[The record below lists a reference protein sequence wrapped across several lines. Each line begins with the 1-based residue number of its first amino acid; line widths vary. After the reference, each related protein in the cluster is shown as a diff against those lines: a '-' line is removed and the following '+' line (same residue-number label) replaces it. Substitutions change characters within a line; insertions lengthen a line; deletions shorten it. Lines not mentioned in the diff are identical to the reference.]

1 MGLDFADYDNDG
13 LPDVFIDALGS
24 QKYALFH
31 NVKAGFEY
39 VTQPTG
45 VGGISLQHSGWGT
58 KFFDYDNDGW
68 KDLFVG
74 QGHVMDN
81 IELTQPTLRHLEPF
95 LLMRNVSGKFQDVTR
110 QSGDAMIEPRAARGV
125 AFGDLDNDGFIDVA
139 VNCNNRPAVI
149 LRNQGANGNHW
160 LLIDTTGSTSNRD
173 GIGARIRL
181 VGESGLEQFAMVS
194 SASSYLSANDKR
206 VHFGL
211 GQDRR
216 ARLLEIHW
224 LSGIVQKLEGVAA
237 DQILKVTEPKP

>member
-1 MGLDFADYDNDG
+1 MKL
-13 LPDVFIDALGS
+13 
-24 QKYALFH
+24 
-31 NVKAGFEY
+31 E
-39 VTQPTG
+39 
-45 VGGISLQHSGWGT
+45 
-58 KFFDYDNDGW
+58 
-68 KDLFVG
+68 DL
-74 QGHVMDN
+74 
-81 IELTQPTLRHLEPF
+81 
-95 LLMRNVSGKFQDVTR
+95 
-110 QSGDAMIEPRAARGV
+110 ARGV
-125 AFGDLDNDGFIDVA
+125 FGN
-139 VNCNNRPAVI
+139 
-149 LRNQGANGNHW
+149 
-160 LLIDTTGSTSNRD
+160 GSTSNRD